1 MPGAKIELDLLSPFY
16 PSTLSLSL
24 SLARPFARSLPSN
37 VKTNKE
43 PSKSILCVFQVDVSD
58 GCRLLMAKKKRKKR
72 KNDNSIVKG
81 NEPEDNKRRE
91 RETQSERE
99 REGETA
105 ECRC

>member
-1 MPGAKIELDLLSPFY
+1 MLGAKIELDLLFPLLPSP
-16 PSTLSLSL
+16 SLCLPRSL
-24 SLARPFARSLPSN
+24 FHSLPSN
-37 VKTNKE
+37 VKTNKG

-91 RETQSERE
+91 R
-99 REGETA
+99 
-105 ECRC
+105 